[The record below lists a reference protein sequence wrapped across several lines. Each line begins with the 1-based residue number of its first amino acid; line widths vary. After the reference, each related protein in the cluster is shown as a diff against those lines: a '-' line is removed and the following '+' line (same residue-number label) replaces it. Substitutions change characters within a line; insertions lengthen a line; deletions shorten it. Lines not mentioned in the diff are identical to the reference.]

1 MFKYFTT
8 EEDIK
13 QYKNEIQMCLT
24 VFREKISNVD
34 VSKYEDDMY
43 SNMIF
48 AGNKLKI
55 EAALES
61 FISTL
66 TISNCFVYDC
76 FEEMKKVIEKFDCNN
91 PLPDLLLLSGIIEKY
106 STNDKKKIKKEIEY
120 LSKKVR
126 IINRQVRKKH
136 FLEGRFVKIIN
147 L

>member
-24 VFREKISNVD
+24 DFREKISNVD
-34 VSKYEDDMY
+34 VSKYEDDMLL
-43 SNMIF
+43 NLTF
-48 AGNKLKI
+48 AGNKVKV

-76 FEEMKKVIEKFDCNN
+76 FEEMKKVIEKFNCNN

-106 STNDKKKIKKEIEY
+106 STNDKKR
-120 LSKKVR
+120 SKK
-126 IINRQVRKKH
+126 K
-136 FLEGRFVKIIN
+136 
-147 L
+147 

>member
-34 VSKYEDDMY
+34 VSKYEDDMS

-66 TISNCFVYDC
+66 TNYNCFEHDC
-76 FEEMKKVIEKFDCNN
+76 FEEMKVVIEKFDCNN

-106 STNDKKKIKKEIEY
+106 STNDKKK
-120 LSKKVR
+120 SKK
-126 IINRQVRKKH
+126 K
-136 FLEGRFVKIIN
+136 
-147 L
+147 